1 MLGRRGPPDNDA
13 EVDARAP
20 AESRS
25 SRDELFIGVGSHD
38 GINDEGFQTFI
49 PGTATFGGSRVNL
62 GGGEGHL
69 AGVVNDGSA
78 QHLAITAW
86 HFGLNLCLND
96 VNRGADELDCL
107 VQGDLAGHG
116 PGRHVEDVGGGVGL
130 GVIVSKPL
138 DEAVNT

>member
-1 MLGRRGPPDNDA
+1 MEFMLGRRGPPDNDA

-96 VNRGADELDCL
+96 VNRGAD
-107 VQGDLAGHG
+107 
-116 PGRHVEDVGGGVGL
+116 
-130 GVIVSKPL
+130 
-138 DEAVNT
+138 